1 MSIEILDRISQKMIG
16 DILET
21 VIGILFETLP
31 DIVWEGIRRVGVLV
45 RLPFMKEKSF
55 SKVLKLSWNGSIGLV
70 FLITLS
76 ITIWVLIS

>member
-1 MSIEILDRISQKMIG
+1 MIG

-31 DIVWEGIRRVGVLV
+31 DIVWEGIRRVGVLI

-55 SKVLKLSWNGSIGLV
+55 HKVLKRSWNGSIGLV

-76 ITIWVLIS
+76 IIILVMIA